1 MPKRYL
7 VWKWAVYAAA
17 AALFLL
23 VQAAVCSYIA
33 LWGIFPLLPPMV
45 VGAVASFE
53 GSRASPLFALAF
65 GVICDLGG
73 ATPGAGFFTF
83 LFPLAALLSAR
94 LAESLFS
101 PGWLCS
107 FVCVSLSYL
116 IVAAARIALL
126 VLGGAGGLWLMWS
139 IALREY
145 AVSLP
150 FLLLV
155 FPLCRLIHRR
165 TTVDY

>member
-7 VWKWAVYAAA
+7 VGKWAVYAAA

-23 VQAAVCSYIA
+23 VQTAVCNYIS
-33 LWGIFPLLPPMV
+33 LWGILPLLTPMV
-45 VGAVASFE
+45 VGTVASFE
-53 GSRASPLFALAF
+53 DSRSAPIFALVF

-73 ATPGAGFFTF
+73 TTPGVGFFTF

-107 FVCVSLSYL
+107 FTCVSLSYL
-116 IVAAARIALL
+116 LVAIARIALL
-126 VLGGAGGLWLMWS
+126 VLGGTPGLWLMCS
-139 IALREY
+139 LALREY

-155 FPLCRLIHRR
+155 FPLCRLIHRK
-165 TTVDY
+165 TNVEY